1 MTQNEYKIIHGS
13 FVQFGEDI
21 ILDLSKVLLFT
32 FEQYEYRDKWFI
44 NFVFENTRYSI
55 GSFNTKRAAKAYIEV
70 ILKTVFDFNQ
80 RPKDET
86 DTCIA
91 KVSKRQGFND

>member
-13 FVQFGEDI
+13 FVQLGEDV
-21 ILDLSKVLLFT
+21 ILDLSKVLYFT
-32 FEQYEYRDKWFI
+32 FEQYGYSDKWCI
-44 NFVFENTRYSI
+44 DYVFEKTKYSI
-55 GSFNTKRAAKAYIEV
+55 GSFNTKKAAKAFIEV
-70 ILKTVFDFNQ
+70 MLKNVFDFNQ

-86 DTCIA
+86 DTCIT